1 MSLESIRDKEGGS
14 QVPGCMYTRGGGGG
28 HSGEYRVQHG
38 AWGGLKVGGK
48 CVCS

>member
-14 QVPGCMYTRGGGGG
+14 QIPGCMYTRGGGG

-38 AWGGLKVGGK
+38 AWGGLKVRGK